1 MHLYLFRSC
10 ALVNEISGWI
20 TWGTRYMDQEQD
32 IQLATEPLMA
42 DQAAMEGPT
51 NPGRRPFNMGALVAI
66 TATAIGTSGL
76 GRLARAAEPNPT
88 SDGYR
93 VPAEWE
99 PHQSVLM
106 AYPYDKS
113 YKDQL
118 KPMQDS
124 VINVANAIAQFEPVL
139 MMAMTGNTE
148 VVRKRC
154 GPNVTVI
161 EYPYNDCWTRDT
173 APVFALSPSGH
184 DMLGRDFIFNGWGNR
199 WSATL
204 DDQLPVG
211 VCATLNVPKSPINMV
226 FEGGA
231 VITDGQGTLITTE
244 QCLLNPNRN
253 PSMTKAQIETTLLRA
268 YNASKM
274 IWLPYGVYGDDGAA
288 ATDGHVDLVAA
299 YVEPAH
305 LLLNYPS
312 DPSNPNVPRM
322 AANLTVLQQSTDARG
337 RPFKI
342 TKMPVQPTFKVSG
355 LTVENFSYINFY
367 KSNVGIVVPTSSTP
381 ADEIALNLFRE
392 IFPGRP
398 VVGVDGTILANNGGG
413 VHCITQH
420 IPSVG

>member
-1 MHLYLFRSC
+1 M
-10 ALVNEISGWI
+10 EKE
-20 TWGTRYMDQEQD
+20 QE
-32 IQLATEPLMA
+32 IQLATAQLMV
-42 DQAAMEGPT
+42 DQTAMEGPS
-51 NPGRRPFNMGALVAI
+51 NPGRRRFSVGALVAVA
-66 TATAIGTSGL
+66 ATAIGTSGL
-76 GRLARAAEPNPT
+76 GRLAQAVQPNPV

-113 YKDQL
+113 YEDQL

-124 VINVANAIAQFEPVL
+124 VIDVANAIAQFEPVL
-139 MMAMTGNTE
+139 MMAMTGYTE
-148 VVRKRC
+148 VVRNRC

-173 APVFALSPSGH
+173 APVFALNPSGR
-184 DMLGRDFIFNGWGNR
+184 DMLGRDFTFNGWGNR
-199 WSATL
+199 WSAVL
-204 DDQLPVG
+204 DDQLPTG
-211 VCATLNVPKSPINMV
+211 VCASLNVPRSTVNMV

-253 PSMTKAQIETTLLRA
+253 PSMTKAQIERALLTA
-268 YNASKM
+268 YNATKM
-274 IWLPYGVYGDDGAA
+274 IWLPYGVYGDDGDA

-299 YVEPAH
+299 YIEPAH
-305 LLLNYPS
+305 LLMNYPS
-312 DPSNPNVPRM
+312 DPNNPNVPRM
-322 AANLTVLQQSTDARG
+322 AANLTVLQRSTDASG
-337 RPFKI
+337 RPFRI

-367 KSNVGIVVPTSSTP
+367 KSNVGVVVPTSGTP
-381 ADEIALNLFRE
+381 ADEIALKLMRE

-420 IPSVG
+420 VPRVG

>member
-1 MHLYLFRSC
+1 
-10 ALVNEISGWI
+10 
-20 TWGTRYMDQEQD
+20 
-32 IQLATEPLMA
+32 
-42 DQAAMEGPT
+42 
-51 NPGRRPFNMGALVAI
+51 
-66 TATAIGTSGL
+66 
-76 GRLARAAEPNPT
+76 
-88 SDGYR
+88 
-93 VPAEWE
+93 
-99 PHQSVLM
+99 
-106 AYPYDKS
+106 
-113 YKDQL
+113 
-118 KPMQDS
+118 
-124 VINVANAIAQFEPVL
+124 
-139 MMAMTGNTE
+139 
-148 VVRKRC
+148 
-154 GPNVTVI
+154 
-161 EYPYNDCWTRDT
+161 
-173 APVFALSPSGH
+173 
-184 DMLGRDFIFNGWGNR
+184 
-199 WSATL
+199 
-204 DDQLPVG
+204 
-211 VCATLNVPKSPINMV
+211 MV

>member
-1 MHLYLFRSC
+1 
-10 ALVNEISGWI
+10 
-20 TWGTRYMDQEQD
+20 MDKEQD
-32 IQLATEPLMA
+32 IQLATEQLLA
-42 DQAAMEGPT
+42 DQAALEGPS
-51 NPGRRPFNMGALVAI
+51 NPGRRRFNLGALAAVAV
-66 TATAIGTSGL
+66 TVMGTLGG
-76 GRLARAAEPNPT
+76 GRLAKAMAAPNPG
-88 SDGYR
+88 SNGYR

-106 AYPYDKS
+106 AYPYDRS
-113 YKDQL
+113 YKNQL

-124 VINVANAIAQFEPVL
+124 VVNVANAIAQFEPVL
-139 MMAMTGNTE
+139 MMAMTGYAE
-148 VVRKRC
+148 VVRSRC
-154 GPNVTVI
+154 SPNVTVI

-173 APVFALSPSGH
+173 APVFALSSSGR

-199 WSATL
+199 WPAAL
-204 DDQLPVG
+204 DDQLPTG
-211 VCATLNVPKSPINMV
+211 VCAALNVPRSPVNMV

-244 QCLLNPNRN
+244 QCLLHPNRN
-253 PSMTKAQIETTLLRA
+253 PSMTKAQIETALLAA
-268 YNASKM
+268 YGATKM
-274 IWLPYGVYGDDGAA
+274 IWLPYGVHGDDGVA

-299 YVEPAH
+299 YIEPAH

-312 DPSNPNVPRM
+312 APSNPNVPRM
-322 AANLTVLQQSTDARG
+322 AANLAVLQQSTDAWG

-367 KSNVGIVVPTSSTP
+367 SSNVGIVVPTSGTP
-381 ADEIALNLFRE
+381 ADEIALALFRE
-392 IFPGRP
+392 IYPGRP

-420 IPSVG
+420 IPQVW